1 MDYGIMEAWQERLL
15 EERDELRGRLER
27 LNFTIGRRRAGRLEY
42 EPLCAM
48 DTLVEQRDLMRD
60 YLMVLEERI
69 GAELDVK
76 DRR

>member
-1 MDYGIMEAWQERLL
+1 
-15 EERDELRGRLER
+15 
-27 LNFTIGRRRAGRLEY
+27 
-42 EPLCAM
+42 M